1 MGKPITD
8 VIREYRNGELV
19 RNASDDFAALV
30 AAVRTLRKAGSIT
43 IRLEVKPD
51 KHSAKEVEVQAVVK
65 LDVPRKGMKAAT
77 FFIGAGDEL
86 LRNDPEQLDA
96 FVEVVDP
103 RTGEVSER
111 PRMAAVPTPAPRDGT
126 DG

>member
-1 MGKPITD
+1 MNRKPITD

-19 RNASDDFAALV
+19 RNASDDFAQLV
-30 AAVRTLRKAGSIT
+30 GAVKALRKAGSIT

-86 LRNDPEQLDA
+86 LRNDPEQMDA
-96 FVEVVDP
+96 FDP
-103 RTGEVSER
+103 ETGEVQEG
-111 PRMAAVPTPAPRDGT
+111 PRLRDVTGT
-126 DG
+126 DR